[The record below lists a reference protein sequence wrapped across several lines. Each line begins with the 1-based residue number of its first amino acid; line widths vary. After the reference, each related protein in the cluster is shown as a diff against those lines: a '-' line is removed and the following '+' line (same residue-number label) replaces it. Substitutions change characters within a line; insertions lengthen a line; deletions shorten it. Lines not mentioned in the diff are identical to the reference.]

1 MYIYTQQ
8 GLRLRSVVEYLD
20 VFVNNHQ
27 NISVLNVSNR
37 ELYIYTSI
45 YMHIYIHTTGAEA
58 PLGGGISR
66 RVPTLC
72 RRLSSSVYWYVG
84 SQNISCISHQGVKKS
99 DVYEPLQCVPPLRRR
114 LSSSVHWYVG
124 SQNISCSSH

>member
-27 NISVLNVSNR
+27 NISELNVSNR
-37 ELYIYTSI
+37 ELYIYTFI
-45 YMHIYIHTTGAEA
+45 YMHIHIHTTGAEA

-66 RVPTLC
+66 RVC
-72 RRLSSSVYWYVG
+72 MY
-84 SQNISCISHQGVKKS
+84 C
-99 DVYEPLQCVPPLRRR
+99 
-114 LSSSVHWYVG
+114 
-124 SQNISCSSH
+124 